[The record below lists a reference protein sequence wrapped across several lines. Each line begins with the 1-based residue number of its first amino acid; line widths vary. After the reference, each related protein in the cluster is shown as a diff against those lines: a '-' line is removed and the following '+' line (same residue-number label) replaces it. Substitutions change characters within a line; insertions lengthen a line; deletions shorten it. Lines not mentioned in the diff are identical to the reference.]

1 MKYCLSCSKAFT
13 SKQWGCP
20 SCGFTPHD
28 LDGFVSFASEL
39 SETAESYDAE
49 RYKVVA
55 AIEQVHF
62 WFRSRNDLIVWV
74 LKKYFPNSLSLL
86 EVGCGT
92 GQVLNSI
99 HPAKPNLRLVGTEIH
114 VKGLVFCRQRLPN
127 AEFMQMD
134 ARAIP
139 FTEEFDVVCAFDVIE
154 HVEEDAKVL
163 AQMYQTCR
171 SGGGILITV
180 PQHQWL
186 WSYKDD
192 FAHHKRRY
200 SRKELL
206 EKVSHAGFKV
216 VTVTSFVSLLLPL
229 MYLSRLWE
237 HAPTQFE
244 PQRELEISPRLN
256 RIFYALMRCETAMI
270 RWGVSLPVGGSL
282 LLVAKKN

>member
-1 MKYCLSCSKAFT
+1 MKHCLSCGKDFT
-13 SKQWGCP
+13 GKHWDCP
-20 SCGFTPHD
+20 NCGYMPHD
-28 LDGFVSFASEL
+28 LDGFLSFAPEL

-55 AIEQVHF
+55 AIEQAHF
-62 WFRSRNDLIVWV
+62 WFRSRNALIVWA

-92 GQVLNSI
+92 GQVLDSI
-99 HPAKPNLRLVGTEIH
+99 HAAQPNLELVGTEIH
-114 VKGLVFCRQRLPN
+114 VKGLEFCRQRLPN
-127 AEFMQMD
+127 AEFMQLD
-134 ARAIP
+134 ARVMP
-139 FTEEFDVVCAFDVIE
+139 FVEEFDLVCAFDVIE

-163 AQMYQTCR
+163 AQMHQACR

-206 EKVSHAGFKV
+206 KKISNAGFKIT
-216 VTVTSFVSLLLPL
+216 TVTSFVSLLLPL

-237 HAPTQFE
+237 RAPTQFE
-244 PQRELEISPRLN
+244 PQRELDISPRLN
-256 RIFYALMRCETAMI
+256 RIFYTLMRCETAMI
-270 RWGVSLPVGGSL
+270 RWGVPLPVGGSL
-282 LLVAKKN
+282 LLVAKKI